1 MILSHL
7 LLDVASATAMEGLN
21 RSHFGVQPLLSS
33 GFGTLLRWNVN
44 LRGDCACSTI
54 AGCSRGSLA
63 QALASLQYRFFSIE
77 TGSENRHPRAAGKNL
92 NLYRSDR
99 VAEARKSKVTCMVRS
114 TCVTTRPHATHGHS
128 PARRLRWQH
137 HSRVL
142 EGSRRRLWPP
152 CSVDFFLLKR
162 GVKNCHPRAAG
173 KNLNLY
179 RRNVCHQ
186 LRPMLTSEPL
196 LFTKNEKRIYSINI
210 ETYIKVKKCT
220 PVQKFA

>member
-1 MILSHL
+1 
-7 LLDVASATAMEGLN
+7 VK
-21 RSHFGVQPLLSS
+21 
-33 GFGTLLRWNVN
+33 
-44 LRGDCACSTI
+44 
-54 AGCSRGSLA
+54 
-63 QALASLQYRFFSIE
+63 
-77 TGSENRHPRAAGKNL
+77 NRHPRAAGKNL

-152 CSVDFFLLKR
+152 CSVNFFFLLKR

-179 RRNVCHQ
+179 RRNVCQQ

-196 LFTKNEKRIYSINI
+196 LFTKKRENNLLNKYRNLH
-210 ETYIKVKKCT
+210 
-220 PVQKFA
+220 